1 MMNLLN
7 LKNQTPLQLAIYTA
21 FLITL
26 SNLVGLV
33 VMKLWLF
40 PSLSFWLILALSL
53 IVFIVAYFLVL
64 GILERY
70 IYHRVKLIHKT
81 IHRFKSKKVASIPD
95 KMDLRHPVIDEVE
108 QEVLEWAKDQEQEMD
123 DLRQL
128 EIYRR
133 EFIGNISHELKTPIF
148 NMQGYLYTLIEGG
161 MYDEN
166 INMSY
171 LKRTAKNLERLRII
185 VEELDM
191 ISRFESNKIQI
202 EPKPFDLVELIH
214 ETFQA
219 TELTSKEKGISFYI
233 RSDMPNQYLV
243 NADRDKVK
251 QVFINL
257 LINSV
262 KYGQKNGNTVVSFY
276 SMDDKS
282 CLIEV
287 TDNGI
292 GIAENHLP
300 RLFERFY
307 RVDSSRSR
315 DEGGTGLGLA
325 IVKHIIEA
333 HNQTINV
340 RSTMDVGSTFAFTLE
355 RA

>member
-1 MMNLLN
+1 MSLIN
-7 LKNQTPLQLAIYTA
+7 LKNQTPLQLARYSASI
-21 FLITL
+21 ITL

-33 VMKLWLF
+33 LLKFWFIPSFSIWLMLG
-40 PSLSFWLILALSL
+40 LSVI
-53 IVFIVAYFLVL
+53 IFIVAYFLVV

-81 IHRFKSKKVASIPD
+81 IHRFKSKRNESLSD
-95 KMDLRHPVIDEVE
+95 KLDLKHRLIDEVE
-108 QEVLEWAKDQEQEMD
+108 HEVLEWAKDQEKEMD
-123 DLRQL
+123 DLREL
-128 EIYRR
+128 EVYRR
-133 EFIGNISHELKTPIF
+133 EFMGNISHELKTPIF

-161 MYDEN
+161 LYDEN

-171 LKRTAKNLERLRII
+171 LKRTAKNLERLQVI

-191 ISRFESNKIQI
+191 ISRFESNQLKI
-202 EPKPFDLVELIH
+202 ESKAFDLPTLIL
-214 ETFQA
+214 EAFQA
-219 TELTSKEKGISFYI
+219 TELTAKEKGISLYI
-233 RSDMPNQYLV
+233 RSDMPTGYLV
-243 NADRDKVK
+243 DADRDKIK

-262 KYGQKNGNTVVSFY
+262 KYGDKNGNTVVSFY
-276 SMDDKS
+276 NVDDQT

-287 TDNGI
+287 TDNGM
-292 GIAENHLP
+292 GIAAQHLP

-307 RVDSSRSR
+307 RVDTSRSR

-340 RSTMDVGSTFAFTLE
+340 RSTVDVGSTFAFTLK
-355 RA
+355 RS